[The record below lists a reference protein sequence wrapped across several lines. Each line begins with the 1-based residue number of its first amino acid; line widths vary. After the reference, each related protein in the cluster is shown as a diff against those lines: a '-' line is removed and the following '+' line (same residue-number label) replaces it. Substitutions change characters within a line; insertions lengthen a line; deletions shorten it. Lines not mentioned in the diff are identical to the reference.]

1 MFLDHDNETD
11 KNEAA
16 EVDEAVDEVGED
28 EAAEEVDED
37 EETEAEAGEEVQ
49 QTIVVHEGTTI
60 SPWMLAFF
68 LPLLFAIGAALFLLF
83 QAAVT
88 TTTVLLRIGEA
99 FASTS
104 NNGSNSANNNNSSSR
119 RRRAARRG
127 KTGRTRTG
135 RILKCRFA
143 GGRRF
148 RPARTRRN
156 GRGFWAR
163 GHRSSEGELLV
174 MDDDSARIFGM
185 VLAFLRTGAKSG
197 DQQPVCAC
205 TS

>member
-1 MFLDHDNETD
+1 MKPQRRWTRTGRLRLRPERRYSRLSSYT
-11 KNEAA
+11 KE
-16 EVDEAVDEVGED
+16 
-28 EAAEEVDED
+28 
-37 EETEAEAGEEVQ
+37 
-49 QTIVVHEGTTI
+49 
-60 SPWMLAFF
+60 SPFPPGCWLSFCRF
-68 LPLLFAIGAALFLLF
+68 CSPLGRLFSWCFI
-83 QAAVT
+83 QAAVTT

-99 FASTS
+99 FASAS

-127 KTGRTRTG
+127 KTGRTRIG

-156 GRGFWAR
+156 GRGSWAR

-174 MDDDSARIFGM
+174 IDDDSARIFRM
-185 VLAFLRTGAKSG
+185 VLAFLRGGAKSG

>member
-1 MFLDHDNETD
+1 M
-11 KNEAA
+11 
-16 EVDEAVDEVGED
+16 DEVGED

-49 QTIVVHEGTTI
+49 QTVVVHEGTTI

-68 LPLLFAIGAALFLLF
+68 LPLLLAIGAALFLVF

-99 FASTS
+99 FASAS
-104 NNGSNSANNNNSSSR
+104 NNGSNSANNNNNNSFR
-119 RRRAARRG
+119 RQRAARRG
-127 KTGRTRTG
+127 KTGRTRIG

-156 GRGFWAR
+156 GRDFWAR
-163 GHRSSEGELLV
+163 GHRSTEGDLLV

-185 VLAFLRTGAKSG
+185 VLAFLRGGAKSG